1 MFTHHHVGRE
11 QLSVRQR
18 MSDVLAGLQGAEFR
32 EFTSLFTPAEG
43 RLGVVV
49 TFLALLELIKQHLI
63 ELVQAESFAQIHIK
77 AAVGVH
83 EVDLGK
89 IEIDVIG
96 EEPAHEA

>member
-1 MFTHHHVGRE
+1 
-11 QLSVRQR
+11 
-18 MSDVLAGLQGAEFR
+18 
-32 EFTSLFTPAEG
+32 
-43 RLGVVV
+43 V

-63 ELVQAESFAQIHIK
+63 ELVQAEAFAQIHVK

-89 IEIDVIG
+89 SEIDVIG